1 MKLPLRVV
9 VAVLDALMKFHMRS
23 QNFVWTLVLSQS
35 LGFLYSDV
43 SVFEY
48 PHFTLLKF
56 TTLTQRDDR
65 G

>member
-1 MKLPLRVV
+1 MQLPLRVV
-9 VAVLDALMKFHMRS
+9 VAVLDALMKFRMQS

-35 LGFLYSDV
+35 LDFLYFDV

-48 PHFTLLKF
+48 PRLTLLKF
-56 TTLTQRDDR
+56 TTLTQHDDR

>member
-9 VAVLDALMKFHMRS
+9 VAVLDALMKFRIHS

-43 SVFEY
+43 SVFEH
-48 PHFTLLKF
+48 PRFTLLKF
-56 TTLTQRDDR
+56 TTLTQHDDR
-65 G
+65 A

>member
-9 VAVLDALMKFHMRS
+9 VAVLDALMKFRMHS
-23 QNFVWTLVLSQS
+23 QDFLWTLVLSQS

-48 PHFTLLKF
+48 PRFQYFVEIHNFDST
-56 TTLTQRDDR
+56 R
-65 G
+65 

>member
-9 VAVLDALMKFHMRS
+9 VAVLDALMKFCMRS

-48 PHFTLLKF
+48 PRFTLLKF
-56 TTLTQRDDR
+56 TTLTQHDAR